1 MRNVAVFG
9 TGPLFGVEGSAME
22 HQVSVQ
28 DLLVGLERAVD
39 SGEHRVWAVRCA
51 HALGLEGIAVSLRW
65 GAELVW
71 FSDDISARLEDAQ
84 FTLGQGPGM
93 ATDFSEVPYQVAD
106 LGTGAGERWP
116 QFVVEAQ
123 SLGVRAVF
131 VWPVRTGGIRFGAL
145 TAYRGMPGSLSAR
158 QAADGLRVADALAG
172 RLLAWRPD
180 TGEGD
185 PHDGPGAAGAVDLH
199 RVEVHQATGVL
210 SCRLGV
216 PLEEALVRLRARA
229 FASGRPLTETAR
241 DILSDLPP

>member
-1 MRNVAVFG
+1 
-9 TGPLFGVEGSAME
+9 ME
-22 HQVSVQ
+22 YRVSVQ
-28 DLLVGLERAVD
+28 ELLVGLERAVD
-39 SGEHRVWAVRCA
+39 SGEHREWAVRCA

-84 FTLGQGPGM
+84 FTLGEGPGVT
-93 ATDFSEVPYQVAD
+93 TDFSEVPYQVPD
-106 LGTGAGERWP
+106 LDSGTGERWP

-131 VWPVRTGGIRFGAL
+131 VWPVRTGGARFGAL
-145 TAYRGMPGSLSAR
+145 TGYRRTPGPLSAR

-172 RLLAWRPD
+172 RLLTWRPD
-180 TGEGD
+180 TGEST

-199 RVEVHQATGVL
+199 WVEVHQATGVL

-241 DILSDLPP
+241 DILQDLPP